1 MDQKPINEQIK
12 DAQLLVIDENGV
24 KLGKMDRQTAINNAK
39 DKGLDLILFVPA
51 NKTGTLSIAKIG
63 DYGKYAYEQKIK
75 AKQSKKK
82 QTIISTKEVK
92 VRPQIGNHDLTW
104 RANQAKGWLEN
115 NFQIKFKIQA
125 FGRIGYKPEL
135 IQDTYNRFL
144 SLLGNTAKV
153 ITPLKKITPV
163 IYEAIIIKNKG

>member
-1 MDQKPINEQIK
+1 
-12 DAQLLVIDENGV
+12 
-24 KLGKMDRQTAINNAK
+24 
-39 DKGLDLILFVPA
+39 
-51 NKTGTLSIAKIG
+51 
-63 DYGKYAYEQKIK
+63 
-75 AKQSKKK
+75 
-82 QTIISTKEVK
+82 